1 MRPISPAEVQPEGG
15 AGTAPEQARSSSSG
29 LDEAEAENPA
39 PASDG
44 RREEDAEQATREFF
58 SEHSSASSSIF
69 GPIRRG
75 GFSNRRPFQYD
86 PNESVF
92 NN

>member
-1 MRPISPAEVQPEGG
+1 MEALTRTYDELPAEIQPEGG

-29 LDEAEAENPA
+29 LDEAEAENPE
-39 PASDG
+39 PAGDVSIT
-44 RREEDAEQATREFF
+44 DAEGRISTP
-58 SEHSSASSSIF
+58 SSGIF

-75 GFSNRRPFQYD
+75 GFSNRRPFQFD